1 MTSTTTTA
9 QRSDTPEETIA
20 AHFLKAGLNLF
31 GEDGS
36 VRTSSYAKALAKYAA
51 SNVVEIAD
59 YQDGSSREVLAAE
72 PEYLPSL
79 NDAEIRGTEPEGFSE
94 FLGREATLL
103 VGEMWG
109 ARDRRN
115 TQDSAWQSP
124 SMSWHQWIE
133 GGADNG
139 NAPAWGFSRHPAG
152 KNKAGPCIVLGSSVG
167 GARKA
172 KAMDTM
178 YAMGLDID
186 SGAKLDDVL
195 ADIEE
200 KGLLCL
206 VYTSYNNGTSGLELK
221 RDEVLRK
228 LKITRDPTE
237 AEIKQYLREFDKN
250 RYEESFIAGCSISA
264 QKKQTTEGVKI
275 ILDTPPLEKF
285 RLIFPLET
293 PVKLIDLADTQQAS
307 LDMWE
312 DKITGLAQ
320 NTLGIHF
327 DTSCTD
333 PSRLFYTARHPKGSD
348 NWYAAVV
355 MGTPLRFD
363 DVTPMKKSTYTSNR
377 EVNAFTI
384 AGVEAEGDRQP
395 QCHTPSGASLN
406 EWHRTAKDRFMIAD
420 LLETLCPDKIRI
432 AGGEA
437 QGHVHTECP
446 FENEH
451 SSEGGTATM
460 AVNAVDSQSEY
471 WTWFCHH
478 DSCQG
483 RHKLQYLEEA
493 LRQGWFEED
502 ALFDIDLG
510 FMLPAADGEIDPFET
525 EDAKREREANFE
537 KWAGDFDPETA
548 NASDVELFVSE
559 AFASGIDDAAVRERI
574 SSTLSKSTVLS
585 LPALRAMWTKCERDA
600 RADALQQREEQ
611 RRNAPRPRFV
621 PLEDATAETIENAAK
636 DAAWLPSFVTYRD
649 GWFYAPDFDKPDG
662 GAKRLCRAFEVP
674 FVGFGETEEGRT
686 NEITIR
692 YRHRS
697 KQRGIVESVYSIGEA
712 FRDSGSLISRL
723 ADDGLEIDAMAKVP
737 SMVALLK
744 AVQTDNEAVLVQKP
758 GWIGDAYVSPTGR
771 VANAGSVQYILD
783 PEARV
788 SGKTQGTLE
797 EHHMYATTALTG
809 VNGKY
814 FLPGYLSGL
823 VGMVVDY
830 IENDVS
836 ILLAHEGDGG
846 RGKTSAGKAGAAHHA
861 PADSTGLF
869 SKADATPAYVERKAE
884 QANGAVCVLDE
895 DGASKLDAHEK
906 QRVYMQWTEGMGRGR
921 ATADGGT
928 RRTRSWR
935 TCFVTSAERE
945 MLRVFEAAGV
955 DTKTGTIART
965 FSVNFSS
972 AAELDPASDELAA
985 IKALSGD
992 DKERAVYG
1000 VTAPVFAVALAKLG
1014 RETVRERVSA
1024 VMADWADLAPGSS
1037 ARRVVRVAAIFA
1049 VTGEI
1054 AQEAGLFGDAVQVR
1068 QHMRELL
1075 EDNMDARMGHLD
1087 TDRQQVEAVRR
1098 AVRRGVQMGTIVPI
1112 HNEEG
1117 YNRQETL
1124 GFHGHFDE
1132 NGRTDEAAM
1141 NKIQDQDAEMQAR
1154 TYLIPINRMGKLG
1167 ITTDPRALALRLR
1180 DAGGLV
1186 ERKKGDRM
1194 QWFHDYMPGEGSEKH
1209 IRVSG
1214 EFIHG

>member
-1 MTSTTTTA
+1 M
-9 QRSDTPEETIA
+9 
-20 AHFLKAGLNLF
+20 KAGLNLF

-585 LPALRAMWTKCERDA
+585 LPALRAMWTKCE
-600 RADALQQREEQ
+600 
-611 RRNAPRPRFV
+611 
-621 PLEDATAETIENAAK
+621 
-636 DAAWLPSFVTYRD
+636 
-649 GWFYAPDFDKPDG
+649 
-662 GAKRLCRAFEVP
+662 
-674 FVGFGETEEGRT
+674 
-686 NEITIR
+686 
-692 YRHRS
+692 
-697 KQRGIVESVYSIGEA
+697 
-712 FRDSGSLISRL
+712 
-723 ADDGLEIDAMAKVP
+723 
-737 SMVALLK
+737 
-744 AVQTDNEAVLVQKP
+744 
-758 GWIGDAYVSPTGR
+758 
-771 VANAGSVQYILD
+771 
-783 PEARV
+783 
-788 SGKTQGTLE
+788 
-797 EHHMYATTALTG
+797 
-809 VNGKY
+809 
-814 FLPGYLSGL
+814 
-823 VGMVVDY
+823 
-830 IENDVS
+830 
-836 ILLAHEGDGG
+836 
-846 RGKTSAGKAGAAHHA
+846 
-861 PADSTGLF
+861 
-869 SKADATPAYVERKAE
+869 
-884 QANGAVCVLDE
+884 
-895 DGASKLDAHEK
+895 
-906 QRVYMQWTEGMGRGR
+906 
-921 ATADGGT
+921 
-928 RRTRSWR
+928 
-935 TCFVTSAERE
+935 
-945 MLRVFEAAGV
+945 
-955 DTKTGTIART
+955 
-965 FSVNFSS
+965 
-972 AAELDPASDELAA
+972 
-985 IKALSGD
+985 
-992 DKERAVYG
+992 
-1000 VTAPVFAVALAKLG
+1000 
-1014 RETVRERVSA
+1014 
-1024 VMADWADLAPGSS
+1024 
-1037 ARRVVRVAAIFA
+1037 
-1049 VTGEI
+1049 
-1054 AQEAGLFGDAVQVR
+1054 
-1068 QHMRELL
+1068 
-1075 EDNMDARMGHLD
+1075 
-1087 TDRQQVEAVRR
+1087 
-1098 AVRRGVQMGTIVPI
+1098 
-1112 HNEEG
+1112 
-1117 YNRQETL
+1117 
-1124 GFHGHFDE
+1124 
-1132 NGRTDEAAM
+1132 
-1141 NKIQDQDAEMQAR
+1141 
-1154 TYLIPINRMGKLG
+1154 
-1167 ITTDPRALALRLR
+1167 
-1180 DAGGLV
+1180 
-1186 ERKKGDRM
+1186 
-1194 QWFHDYMPGEGSEKH
+1194 
-1209 IRVSG
+1209 
-1214 EFIHG
+1214 